1 MDDSLVSR
9 YNCLAPFKQRLDEF
23 KKFNPRKLK
32 TKSKKRTVYSNA
44 KKLYSKLLRIYYDD
58 NNDISDEEKEKMG
71 EKYNLKNLLLMGQ
84 RFAESKKEEKSKSQP
99 AETIAERVKLR
110 RQKADDKDLFDM
122 SLPSTDDDSDEF
134 NDILDMPPLGSDG

>member
-1 MDDSLVSR
+1 M
-9 YNCLAPFKQRLDEF
+9 
-23 KKFNPRKLK
+23 K

-99 AETIAERVKLR
+99 EETIAERVKLR

-122 SLPSTDDDSDEF
+122 SIPSTDDDSDEF

>member
-1 MDDSLVSR
+1 M
-9 YNCLAPFKQRLDEF
+9 
-23 KKFNPRKLK
+23 K
-32 TKSKKRTVYSNA
+32 TKSKKRTAYSNA

-99 AETIAERVKLR
+99 EETIAERVKLR